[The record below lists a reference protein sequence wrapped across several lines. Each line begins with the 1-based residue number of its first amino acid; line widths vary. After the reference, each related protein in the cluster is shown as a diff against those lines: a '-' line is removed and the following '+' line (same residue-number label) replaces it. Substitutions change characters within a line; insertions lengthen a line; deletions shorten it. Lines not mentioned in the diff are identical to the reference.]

1 MLELFNQL
9 ERDEGEILHAYQ
21 DNTPEKYWT
30 IGFGRLID
38 IRRGGGITHEEAIL
52 LLANDIRK
60 HTDAVLRE
68 LPWARNVSKPRL
80 GALINMHFQL
90 GDRLFDFKLTLGH
103 MAAGNWAAAS
113 DEMLKSTWA
122 KQTPL
127 RAMRVAE
134 QVRLNKWI

>member
-1 MLELFNQL
+1 MLELIPQL
-9 ERDEGEILHAYQ
+9 ERDEGETLYAYQ
-21 DNTPEKYWT
+21 DNTPEKFWT

-38 IRRGGGITHEEAIL
+38 VRRGGGITHEEAVL

-60 HTDAVLRE
+60 HTDTVLRE
-68 LPWARNVSKPRL
+68 LPWSRNIGEPRL
-80 GALINMHFQL
+80 GALINMHFQM
-90 GDRLFDFKLTLGH
+90 GDRLFNFKITLGH
-103 MAAGNWAAAS
+103 MATGNWSAAS
-113 DEMLKSTWA
+113 NEMLRSDWA